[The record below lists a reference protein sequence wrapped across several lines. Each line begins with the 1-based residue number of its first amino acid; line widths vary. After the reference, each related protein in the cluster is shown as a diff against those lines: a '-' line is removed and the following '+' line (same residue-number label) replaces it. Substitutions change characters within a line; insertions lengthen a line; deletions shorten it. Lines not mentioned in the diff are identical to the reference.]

1 MTGRV
6 VKMDF
11 IVNNIVNVDTH
22 PFEPFIKNDTKYLI
36 VGTIPPHRFCINS
49 LEDGDVKWFYGSK
62 DNSFWEIISS
72 VFDVELND
80 LDSIEKRKE
89 FSTKNYIGFI
99 DLFHQIYRY
108 KESSSDSD
116 IIPISFKDIFKYIE
130 NTEID
135 TILFTSEYVEKL
147 SKSLLSDKKN
157 YVNRDSKKDI
167 TKFDYINFNNNNIK
181 WIKLKSP
188 SFQQRTSIEDKKKEW
203 KEIFNKL
210 QMRE

>member
-1 MTGRV
+1 
-6 VKMDF
+6 MDF

-36 VGTIPPHRFCINS
+36 VGTIPPHRFCINR
-49 LEDGDVKWFYGSK
+49 LEDDDVNWFYGSK

-72 VFDVELND
+72 VFDVDLND

-99 DLFHQIYRY
+99 DLFHQIYRH
-108 KESSSDSD
+108 KQSSSDSD

-147 SKSLLSDKKN
+147 STSLFSEKIKCC
-157 YVNRDSKKDI
+157 VNRDSKKD
-167 TKFDYINFNNNNIK
+167 TNKFDNINFDDKNIK
-181 WIKLKSP
+181 WVKLKSP

-210 QMRE
+210 

>member
-1 MTGRV
+1 
-6 VKMDF
+6 MDF
-11 IVNNIVNVDTH
+11 IINNIVNEDTH
-22 PFEPFIKNDTKYLI
+22 PFEPFINSETKFLI
-36 VGTIPPHRFCINS
+36 VGTIPPHRFCNKELIN
-49 LEDGDVKWFYGSK
+49 GDIDWFYGSK

-89 FSTKNYIGFI
+89 FSENNKIGFI
-99 DLFHQIYRY
+99 DLFHQIYRH

-130 NTEID
+130 NTNID
-135 TILFTSEYVEKL
+135 SILFTSEYVHNL
-147 SKSLLSDKKN
+147 STSLFSEN
-157 YVNRDSKKDI
+157 SRCFVNRDSKKD
-167 TKFDYINFNNNNIK
+167 TNKFDNINFDDKNIK
-181 WIKLKSP
+181 WVKLKSP

-210 QMRE
+210 

>member
-1 MTGRV
+1 
-6 VKMDF
+6 MDF

-49 LEDGDVKWFYGSK
+49 LEDGDIDWFYGSK

-89 FSTKNYIGFI
+89 FSENNKIGFI
-99 DLFHQIYRY
+99 DLFHQIYRH

-130 NTEID
+130 NTNID
-135 TILFTSEYVEKL
+135 SILFTSEYVHNLSTSLFSEKI
-147 SKSLLSDKKN
+147 KCC
-157 YVNRDSKKDI
+157 VNRDSKKD
-167 TKFDYINFNNNNIK
+167 TNKFDNINFDDKNIK
-181 WIKLKSP
+181 WVKLKSP

-210 QMRE
+210 